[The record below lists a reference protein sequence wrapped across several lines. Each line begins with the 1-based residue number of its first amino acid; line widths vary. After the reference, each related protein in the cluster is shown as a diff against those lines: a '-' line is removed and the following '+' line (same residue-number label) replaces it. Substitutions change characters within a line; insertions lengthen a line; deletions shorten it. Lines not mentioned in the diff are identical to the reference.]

1 MPQPVTEQVLVIDAD
16 ARVRAALVALI
27 DATPGLQVAAAIGS
41 TADAVAIGR
50 GVGATVVVVDV
61 DGGGADG
68 DVVAIR
74 ELAEHLTVI
83 AVSNDTAGAIRAYEA
98 GAVAVCDKNGDPDVL
113 TAAAKA
119 ARVASRRCAN
129 AAHRNPTTP

>member
-50 GVGATVVVVDV
+50 GVGATVVVV
-61 DGGGADG
+61 G
-68 DVVAIR
+68 DVGVAPPR
-74 ELAEHLTVI
+74 ASSVAGPMAMWLRF
-83 AVSNDTAGAIRAYEA
+83 VSWPST
-98 GAVAVCDKNGDPDVL
+98 
-113 TAAAKA
+113 
-119 ARVASRRCAN
+119 
-129 AAHRNPTTP
+129 